1 MPRIAAS
8 IVFPVSSPPR
18 SNAVVEIDQN
28 GTVLSVSRGGASFRE
43 LAGVEYYS
51 GILIPG
57 LADVM
62 CGPDESGHRL
72 LAAGM
77 RVAGRVGWPADRD
90 GSWDTPRGRPA
101 GSGNTPFHP
110 RSTDYPPAPDGA
122 PQEDHP
128 AAPGQPQS
136 PDQASAPGGT
146 PYGSQFPAPGKPPSL
161 PQKMVPDTTGVT
173 WRNRYGGTVGYILY
187 KSMDHFRQ
195 YFRDVEVSGVC
206 HFIAPQGELQVLA
219 GYGQTGLLE
228 LMLSLQDGPLRYSLP
243 ELLTMATLNG
253 TLATGY
259 SREAGTISPGMRPGL
274 NIIEGVDI
282 EKMKLLP
289 VSRIRRVY

>member
-1 MPRIAAS
+1 M
-8 IVFPVSSPPR
+8 VFPVSSPPR
-18 SNAVVEIDQN
+18 SNAVVEIDRH
-28 GTVLSVSRGGASFRE
+28 GTVVSVSQGGVSFRE

-72 LAAGM
+72 LATGV
-77 RVAGRVGWPADRD
+77 RVAGRVGWPGDRD
-90 GSWDTPRGRPA
+90 GGWYPPHGRPA
-101 GSGNTPFHP
+101 GSGSAPLQSLSPNQA
-110 RSTDYPPAPDGA
+110 SAPDEI

-128 AAPGQPQS
+128 AAPGHPRS
-136 PDQASAPGGT
+136 PDGTTHGGR
-146 PYGSQFPAPGKPPSL
+146 SPAPGQPPSL

-173 WRNRYGGTVGYILY
+173 WRNRYGGTVGYTLY

-195 YFRDVEVSGVC
+195 YFREGEVSGVC
-206 HFIAPQGELQVLA
+206 HFSAPQGELQVLA
-219 GYGQTGLLE
+219 GYGRTGLLE
-228 LMLSLQDGPLRYSLP
+228 LMLALQDGQHRYSLP

-259 SREAGTISPGMRPGL
+259 SGEAGTLSPGMRPGL
-274 NIIEGVDI
+274 NIIEGVDTGN
-282 EKMKLLP
+282 MRLLP
-289 VSRIRRVY
+289 VSRLRRLY

>member
-8 IVFPVSSPPR
+8 IVFPVSSPPC
-18 SNAVVEIDQN
+18 SNAVVEIDHN
-28 GTVLSVSRGGASFRE
+28 GAVVSVSRGGASFTE

-62 CGPDESGHRL
+62 CGPGESGHRL
-72 LAAGM
+72 LATGV
-77 RVAGRVGWPADRD
+77 RVAGRVGWPVDRD
-90 GSWDTPRGRPA
+90 GNWDPPLDSPA
-101 GSGNTPFHP
+101 GSGSAPFQP
-110 RSTDYPPAPDGA
+110 RSPGGTPHGGQSADPGGTPHG
-122 PQEDHP
+122 DHP
-128 AAPGQPQS
+128 AAPGEP
-136 PDQASAPGGT
+136 
-146 PYGSQFPAPGKPPSL
+146 PAL

-173 WRNRYGGTVGYILY
+173 WRNRYGGTVGYTLY

-195 YFRDVEVSGVC
+195 YFRECEVSGVC
-206 HFIAPQGELQVLA
+206 HFSAPQGELQVLA
-219 GYGQTGLLE
+219 GYGRTGLLE
-228 LMLSLQDGPLRYSLP
+228 LMLALQDGPLRYSLP

-259 SREAGTISPGMRPGL
+259 SGEAGTLSPGMRPGL

-282 EKMKLLP
+282 KKMRLLP
-289 VSRIRRVY
+289 VSRLRRLY